1 MSPWHSMCPRVC
13 AEQLSGSALSGQLFP
28 QPGNPGQ
35 PMLLEQSQWV
45 QFHMEKKRRLW
56 CPPSTA
62 QGKRTWVG
70 YMFIWL
76 TLEIEYSLI
85 EPGDVLLMAPCS
97 SVPSRDG
104 CGFWD
109 QQWSVHSAEQMIL
122 PSSMVNLEPRIAM
135 VEETCRV
142 TYEKEMLVLKSTV
155 GVYWQKVKGCTNM
168 EKWTED

>member
-70 YMFIWL
+70 EFCFVGYQL
-76 TLEIEYSLI
+76 SSLCPLCI
-85 EPGDVLLMAPCS
+85 RPRSALWSCV
-97 SVPSRDG
+97 
-104 CGFWD
+104 
-109 QQWSVHSAEQMIL
+109 WSVLQG
-122 PSSMVNLEPRIAM
+122 PRESQFSEMKGKSCLKTKAKHGQLK
-135 VEETCRV
+135 
-142 TYEKEMLVLKSTV
+142 TYGSLLIFPLWDRFLRLHISCYSGTLIVSTV
-155 GVYWQKVKGCTNM
+155 
-168 EKWTED
+168 